1 MDGLNQLSE
10 VEAEEFAKK
19 IKVIEQRADEHNQP
33 FEETWKN
40 WQSSDKLIPENATL
54 RVVRAEVDENEDT
67 LVVVHHP
74 ELGSIGLWLPEG
86 DWNVS
91 SGHQLSFADTRVKL
105 AQPTAELQEKHSIR
119 GIVAIEDT
127 SKLMFN
133 APADDFVIESE
144 D

>member
-1 MDGLNQLSE
+1 M
-10 VEAEEFAKK
+10 
-19 IKVIEQRADEHNQP
+19 
-33 FEETWKN
+33 
-40 WQSSDKLIPENATL
+40 L

-91 SGHQLSFADTRVKL
+91 SGHLLSFAGTRVKL
-105 AQPTAELQEKHSIR
+105 AQPTVELQEKHSIR

-127 SKLMFN
+127 SQLMFN
-133 APADDFVIESE
+133 APSDELVFESE